1 VCGRYELHAHPA
13 AVALAFGLAHPPS
26 IHPRYNIA
34 PTHQVPIVRVG
45 HDGQR
50 ELVQV
55 RWGLVPR
62 WAKDPKIGER
72 MINARAD
79 SVAQKP
85 SYRNAFRRHRCLVP
99 ANGFYEWMPTAEGH
113 KQPVLVARRDGGLM
127 GLAGLYERW
136 LSADGEVLDTC
147 TIITTDC
154 NETIRPVHDRMPVIV
169 APEHYERWLDPS
181 AEGPQELLAP
191 CPANEI
197 AWWPVSTRVNN
208 TRHDDESLIRRV
220 EVHAPPPRAP
230 AHAEAQNAEE
240 EAHEPVQPRLF

>member
-1 VCGRYELHAHPA
+1 MCGRYELHANPA

-34 PTHQVPIVRVG
+34 PMQQVPVVRVNAE
-45 HDGQR
+45 GQR

-62 WAKDPKIGER
+62 WARDPSIAAK
-72 MINARAD
+72 MINARAE

-99 ANGFYEWMPTAEGH
+99 ANGFYEWMTTAEGH
-113 KQPVLVARRDGGLM
+113 RQSVLVGCRDGNLI

-136 LSADGEVLDTC
+136 LSPEGEVLDTC

-169 APEHYERWLDPS
+169 PPEQYARWLDP
-181 AEGPQELLAP
+181 AEPGPEELLVP
-191 CPANEI
+191 CPARDV
-197 AWWPVSTRVNN
+197 AFWPVSTRVNN
-208 TRHDDESLIRRV
+208 VRHDDASLIERV
-220 EVHAPPPRAP
+220 EERESAP
-230 AHAEAQNAEE
+230 HAERTHAAPVEDEE
-240 EAHEPVQPRLF
+240 PLQPRLF